1 MKRLVAS
8 RGLWLALALIPSL
21 ALATPAR
28 VGALLGND
36 LVEDDT
42 DYFRFPSL
50 AARYGR
56 SAFLNVGGFQAG
68 FVHGYNTF
76 VGASYGTPV
85 LYDDLARTSEALGRT
100 LLRPIRLLSFV
111 AAGKLSDG
119 MSLGFALNPAF
130 NITRSFPAVGT
141 TGVITNS
148 LSLDVEVIAGLSMYG
163 GPMVSDTALAVSY
176 HRFQQRSA
184 GVTLNETK
192 GLPSFALRH
201 RSIWVGMF
209 GETAD
214 LGLYAELARRDESFT
229 QDEPF
234 TSVAA
239 INRWVAVAGIGPRF
253 RPVAQ
258 VLIVPSVELSY
269 VTVLGSV
276 DTARFQSSNTTV
288 PNLRLSVEGA
298 PFSWLFVR
306 AGILRRFS
314 VRTDKPTTG
323 SQTDTTSEGFSW
335 STGAGLLFGAFQLDA
350 TISQALLTNG
360 PSFIGG
366 GSPGL
371 FGSLSLRYTY

>member
-8 RGLWLALALIPSL
+8 RGLWLALTLIPSL

-28 VGALLGND
+28 MASLLGND

-42 DYFRFPSL
+42 DYFRFPAL

-85 LYDDLARTSEALGRT
+85 LYDDLSRTQEAISRP

-111 AAGKLSDG
+111 AATKLGDG

-130 NITRSFPAVGT
+130 NIVRSFPAPGT
-141 TGVITNS
+141 VNVITNM
-148 LSLDVEVIAGLSMYG
+148 LSLDVEAIAGLSMYG

-176 HRFQQRSA
+176 HRFQQRA
-184 GVTLNETK
+184 NGETLNETK
-192 GLPSFALRH
+192 VAPSFALRH
-201 RSIWVGMF
+201 RSIWLGTF
-209 GETAD
+209 GETTD

-229 QDEPF
+229 QDQPF
-234 TSVAA
+234 TSVASM
-239 INRWVAVAGIGPRF
+239 NRWVAVAGIGPRF
-253 RPVAQ
+253 RPLQQ
-258 VLIVPSVELSY
+258 VLIIPSVELSY
-269 VTVLGSV
+269 VTVMGSV

-306 AGILRRFS
+306 AGLLRRFS
-314 VRTDKPTTG
+314 VRTDRPTSG
-323 SQTDTTSEGFSW
+323 SQIDTASEAFSW
-335 STGAGLLFGAFQLDA
+335 STGAGVVFGSFQIDA
-350 TISQALLTNG
+350 TLSQALLTQG